1 MAGQAI
7 SNGSLV
13 WIEDETEAWTEGEV
27 ISVMGDQ
34 ATVKTASRTVRNP
47 YTQSF
52 AAFAYMLLASQLC
65 ALSSAGKWKYAV
77 VLRGSSFSLRICSHT
92 CVLFLRRYLLP

>member
-47 YTQSF
+47 YRAVFCSLCLHAAGQPACRSFICGKVEVCRSTQ
-52 AAFAYMLLASQLC
+52 
-65 ALSSAGKWKYAV
+65 
-77 VLRGSSFSLRICSHT
+77 
-92 CVLFLRRYLLP
+92 